1 MDLHELQLQSNA
13 KLQAALD
20 KIVVLSTTNNLYIK
34 DITQNFSV
42 TSSIDLI
49 KEKSFVNQI
58 NKMRDGH
65 PPQYKI
71 ELVLHMGR
79 FESPKSNS
87 NLLLDRPLSPLIPA
101 LIRRPGLPKWTR

>member
-1 MDLHELQLQSNA
+1 MDLHELQIQSNA

-20 KIVVLSTTNNLYIK
+20 KIVILSTTNNLYIK

-42 TSSIDLI
+42 SSSIDLI

-71 ELVLHMGR
+71 ELVLHMGK
-79 FESPKSNS
+79 FDSSKPKSKV
-87 NLLLDRPLSPLIPA
+87 LLGS
-101 LIRRPGLPKWTR
+101 IRDWFDFRRDPNWG